1 VDAVKLIE
9 CPRDAMQGIHQFIPT
24 EDKIRYVQQLLSVGF
39 DTLDMGSFVSP
50 KVIPQLRDTAQL
62 IRKLDLSKS
71 KSKLLVIV
79 ANVKGAEIARD
90 FEEIDYLGFPFS
102 ISEIFQKRNTNA
114 GIEES
119 LKRVGAIKN
128 YCEKSGKELVI
139 YISMAF
145 GNPYN
150 EEWNVDIAAHWV
162 QVMAEM
168 GIKIVSLS
176 DTIGSST
183 VESIN
188 YLMSNLIPAYPTIEF
203 GAHIHTR
210 PEDWKI
216 KIDAAYK
223 NGCRRF
229 DGAIRG
235 LGGCPMAAD
244 SLVGNMPTENLVQ
257 YFNEVNEELH
267 LDESLFFKASDLSLE
282 IFPN

>member
-1 VDAVKLIE
+1 
-9 CPRDAMQGIHQFIPT
+9 MQGIHQFIPT
-24 EDKIRYVQQLLSVGF
+24 EDKVRYVQQLLSVGF
-39 DTLDMGSFVSP
+39 DTLDMGSFVSSR
-50 KVIPQLRDTAQL
+50 VIPQLKDTAEL
-62 IRKLDLSKS
+62 LRKLDLSKS

-79 ANVKGAEIARD
+79 ANVMGAEMTRD

-119 LKRVGAIKN
+119 LKRVDLIKN
-128 YCEKSGKELVI
+128 ICDRSNKELVI

-162 QVMAEM
+162 RVMSEM
-168 GIKIVSLS
+168 GIKIISMS

-183 VESIN
+183 VESIE
-188 YLMSNLIPAYPTIEF
+188 YLMSNLISAYPSIEF

-210 PEDWKI
+210 PDDWKM
-216 KIDAAYK
+216 KIEAAYK

-235 LGGCPMAAD
+235 FGGCPMAED
-244 SLVGNMPTENLVQ
+244 KLVGNMPTENLIQ
-257 YFNEVNEELH
+257 YFKEVGEQLNLNEKGFNE
-267 LDESLFFKASDLSLE
+267 ASEMSLE
-282 IFPN
+282 VFPN